1 MERSKINLNTKIS
14 QIELIDIKLSQ
25 IEVGKRFREDLGN
38 LEALAA
44 SINKDG
50 LIQPLAVQKNLD
62 SAELP
67 YKLVAGGRR
76 YAALKHLCDQ
86 KKQSEVISCRYY
98 PEKLPE
104 LQMRVLEFAENL
116 YRKDFTWQE
125 ECNLKEHI
133 QDLQQ
138 QIHGVKTSTA
148 KDAPGWSLQDL
159 SNMTGKSKG
168 SLSGD
173 ISLAKMMKNTPD
185 IDWSKFK
192 TKNDAQKAIKHVK
205 KVIQQKNDAKQFKKT
220 MGDGESKK
228 SKLIGSYHVED
239 FFKGVKKI
247 GDSTMDFIE
256 IDPPYG
262 IDLED
267 QKKDYS
273 YTGYNEVDKNE
284 YPTFLR
290 DLLTECFRVLKPNC
304 WLVCWFGP
312 DPWFETVHNTLINA
326 GFKNKRMPAIWA
338 KGEVTEDGVTNI
350 SGQTMQPHR
359 DLGKG
364 YEMFFLA
371 RKGVPELNRRGTV
384 NVFNYKPVPAQSKV
398 HPTERPV
405 ALLKD
410 ILNVFA
416 APGANVLVPFAGSGN
431 TMIAAAQNNMVS
443 IGFDL
448 SQEYFESYII
458 KIHKNF

>member
-1 MERSKINLNTKIS
+1 MERSAVDLNTKIS
-14 QIELIDIKLSQ
+14 QIKLIEISLAK
-25 IEVGKRFREDLGN
+25 IEVGERFRKDLGN
-38 LEALAA
+38 LEVLAA

-50 LIQPLAVQKNLD
+50 IIQPLAIQRNPE
-62 SAELP
+62 SAKLP

-76 YAALKHLCDQ
+76 YEVLKHLCNQ
-86 KKQSEVISCRYY
+86 KNQSDIISCRLYD
-98 PEKLPE
+98 EELSE
-104 LQMRVLEFAENL
+104 LQMRCLEFAENL

-138 QIHGVKTSTA
+138 KIHGVKTSTS

-173 ISLAKMMKNTPD
+173 ISLARMMKDTPEV
-185 IDWSKFK
+185 DWSKFR

-205 KVIQQKNDAKQFKKT
+205 KIVQQKNDAEQTQKLLGK
-220 MGDGESKK
+220 GDDKRVK
-228 SKLIGSYHVED
+228 IIKSYHVED
-239 FFKGVKKI
+239 FFKGVQKI

-262 IDLED
+262 IDLEK
-267 QKKDYS
+267 QKRDYS
-273 YTGYNEVDKNE
+273 YTGYNEIDKKD
-284 YPTFLR
+284 YPDFLTK
-290 DLLTECFRVLKPNC
+290 LLSESYRVLKPNR

-312 DPWFETVHNTLINA
+312 EPWFEILHNILIDV
-326 GFKNKRMPAIWA
+326 GFKNKRIPAVWI
-338 KGEVTEDGVTNI
+338 KGASDIDGVNTI
-350 SGQTMQPHR
+350 SGQTMQPNH

-371 RKGVPELNRRGTV
+371 RKGTPELNKPGTV
-384 NVFNYKPVPAQSKV
+384 NVFNYKPIPAQLKI
-398 HPTERPV
+398 HPTERPIE
-405 ALLKD
+405 LLKD
-410 ILNVFA
+410 ILNTFTF
-416 APGANVLVPFAGSGN
+416 PGANVLVPFAGSGN
-431 TMIAAAQNNMVS
+431 TMIAATQNNMVS

-458 KIHKNF
+458 KIHKTF

>member
-1 MERSKINLNTKIS
+1 MERGNVDLDTKIS
-14 QIELIDIKLSQ
+14 QIELRDIALSQ

-50 LIQPLAVQKNLD
+50 LIQPLAVQKNSE

-76 YAALKHLCDQ
+76 YAALKHLCEQ
-86 KKQSEVISCRYY
+86 KGQKEVISCRFY
-98 PEKLPE
+98 PEELSE
-104 LQMRVLEFAENL
+104 LQTRVLEFAENL

-138 QIHGVKTSTA
+138 RIHGVKTSTA
-148 KDAPGWSLQDL
+148 KDAPGWTLQDL
-159 SNMTGKSKG
+159 SDMTGKSKG

-173 ISLAKMMKNTPD
+173 ISLAKLMKNAPD
-185 IDWSKFK
+185 IDWGKFK

-205 KVIQQKNDAKQFKKT
+205 KVIQQKTDAKQFQKT
-220 MGDGESKK
+220 MGEGDNKRV
-228 SKLIGSYHVED
+228 KLIKSYHVED
-239 FFKGVKKI
+239 FFKGVQKI

-262 IDLED
+262 IDLEN
-267 QKKDYS
+267 QKKEYS
-273 YTGYNEVDKNE
+273 YTGYNEIDKKD
-284 YPTFLR
+284 YPDFLKN
-290 DLLTECFRVLKPNC
+290 LLTECYRVLKPNR
-304 WLVCWFGP
+304 WMVCWFGP
-312 DPWFETVHNTLINA
+312 DPWFEILHDTLIDI
-326 GFKNKRMPAIWA
+326 GFKNKRIPAVWT
-338 KGEVTEDGVTNI
+338 KGASDEDGVNTI
-350 SGQTMQPHR
+350 SGQTMQPNR

-364 YEMFFLA
+364 YEMFFFA
-371 RKGVPELNRRGTV
+371 RKGVPELNKPGSV
-384 NVFNYKPVPAQSKV
+384 NVFNYKPIPAQLKI
-398 HPTERPV
+398 HPTERPIE
-405 ALLKD
+405 LIKD
-410 ILNVFA
+410 ILNTFTF
-416 APGANVLVPFAGSGN
+416 PGANVLVPFAGSGN
-431 TMIAAAQNNMVS
+431 TMIAAAQNKMVS

-458 KIHKNF
+458 KVHKNF

>member
-1 MERSKINLNTKIS
+1 MERSSVDLKSKIS
-14 QIELIDIKLSQ
+14 QIKLIEIELSQ

-38 LEALAA
+38 LETLAA

-50 LIQPLAVQKNLD
+50 LIQPLAIQKNLE

-76 YAALKHLCDQ
+76 YAALQHLCTQ
-86 KKQSEVISCRYY
+86 KNQSEIISCRLY
-98 PEKLPE
+98 PEELPE
-104 LQMRVLEFAENL
+104 LQMRVLEFSENL

-138 QIHGVKTSTA
+138 KIHGVKTSTA
-148 KDAPGWSLQDL
+148 KDAPGWTLQDL
-159 SNMTGKSKG
+159 SDMTGKSKG

-173 ISLAKMMKNTPD
+173 ISLAKMMKSAPD
-185 IDWSKFK
+185 VDWSKFK

-205 KVIQQKNDAKQFKKT
+205 KVIQQKTDAAQFTKT

-228 SKLIGSYHVED
+228 AKLIKSYHVED
-239 FFKGVKKI
+239 FFRGVQKI

-262 IDLED
+262 IDLEG

-273 YTGYNEVDKNE
+273 YTGYNEVDKSD
-284 YPTFLR
+284 YPDFLQR
-290 DLLTECFRVLKPNC
+290 LLTECYRVLKPNR

-312 DPWFETVHNTLINA
+312 DPWFEILHNTIIEV
-326 GFKNKRMPAIWA
+326 GFKNKRIPAIWI
-338 KGEVTEDGVTNI
+338 KGASEEDGVNTI
-350 SGQTMQPHR
+350 SGQTMQPNR

-364 YEMFFLA
+364 YEMFFFA
-371 RKGVPELNRRGTV
+371 RKGVPELNKPGSV
-384 NVFNYKPVPAQSKV
+384 NVFNYKPVPSQTKV

-405 ALLKD
+405 ELLKD
-410 ILNVFA
+410 ILNVFTF
-416 APGANVLVPFAGSGN
+416 PGANVLVPFAGSGN
-431 TMIAAAQNNMVS
+431 TMIAAAQSNMVS

-458 KIHKNF
+458 KIHKTF